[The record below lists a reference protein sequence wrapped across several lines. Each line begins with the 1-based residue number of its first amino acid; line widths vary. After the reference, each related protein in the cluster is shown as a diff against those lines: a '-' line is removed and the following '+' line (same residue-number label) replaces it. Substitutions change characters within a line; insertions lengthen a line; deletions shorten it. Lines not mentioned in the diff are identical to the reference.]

1 MSTTQNDGEVS
12 VNRETNIIEKN
23 VNKMAPPL
31 TPKRSHSSIGSNFE
45 NNESSDNLDEDDLN
59 FDRKKTKKSDGS
71 GIKTNSI
78 KYVKLSEYVELKK
91 TCDLQAKLLQDLIEK
106 VKNIESEME
115 MLKVNDKTTL
125 NNNFSVKPL
134 FSNLFKGNSKEKKD
148 DSHLQI
154 TEVNILNAVNSE
166 NAEMKKREKSIL
178 IMGIKE
184 STGENKIESDKSLV
198 HDLFDKINISKHK
211 IKSIYRFNKKN
222 ESNYPAIIKVELND
236 ADDKNYIL
244 KASKLLKSIENY
256 KQVYINN
263 NLTPAQ
269 RKIEIE
275 LIKARNTANDE
286 RSTEQKSKFYFAIR
300 SGKVIP
306 KFYKDD
312 NFGNANK

>member
-1 MSTTQNDGEVS
+1 
-12 VNRETNIIEKN
+12 
-23 VNKMAPPL
+23 
-31 TPKRSHSSIGSNFE
+31 
-45 NNESSDNLDEDDLN
+45 
-59 FDRKKTKKSDGS
+59 
-71 GIKTNSI
+71 
-78 KYVKLSEYVELKK
+78 
-91 TCDLQAKLLQDLIEK
+91 
-106 VKNIESEME
+106 
-115 MLKVNDKTTL
+115 
-125 NNNFSVKPL
+125 
-134 FSNLFKGNSKEKKD
+134 
-148 DSHLQI
+148 
-154 TEVNILNAVNSE
+154 
-166 NAEMKKREKSIL
+166 
-178 IMGIKE
+178 MGIKE

-198 HDLFDKINISKHK
+198 HDLFDKINISKQK

-286 RSTEQKSKFYFAIR
+286 RSSEQKSKLYFSIR

-312 NFGNANK
+312 NFGNANKQQINIFEPEICRTLSILPKIENESVNIENSHNNSDIIDLDKTYDNLDLDFNELDENSQSDDINKINQNDNTGNNFLFENFNLNSSFVIHNN

>member
-115 MLKVNDKTTL
+115 TLKVNDKTTL

-166 NAEMKKREKSIL
+166 NAEMKKREK
-178 IMGIKE
+178 K
-184 STGENKIESDKSLV
+184 
-198 HDLFDKINISKHK
+198 
-211 IKSIYRFNKKN
+211 
-222 ESNYPAIIKVELND
+222 
-236 ADDKNYIL
+236 
-244 KASKLLKSIENY
+244 
-256 KQVYINN
+256 YIN
-263 NLTPAQ
+263 
-269 RKIEIE
+269 
-275 LIKARNTANDE
+275 
-286 RSTEQKSKFYFAIR
+286 Y
-300 SGKVIP
+300 G
-306 KFYKDD
+306 YKRIYW
-312 NFGNANK
+312 